1 MARTRRTGTTDN
13 SSDPVTTLQLIG
25 VGVVLSALVTFWGA
39 LYLGSK
45 WAGLPTVTNPVDAAF
60 EVGRGTRPWPM
71 ESTVILVL
79 GAVAVLVVVALV
91 SYRKLHRG
99 SGIKGITSKP
109 GRKLPIDAKARTML
123 DPRTLVGTDGSDAP
137 RLAPTLDHGN
147 PMSRGFLLGFTVIGN
162 IAVWLS
168 WEMVAM
174 VMAGQRMGK
183 TAAIAIRA
191 VLDAPGPAVVTS
203 NKPDLYTHTCL
214 GRDKRALAVRDSIA
228 AYRTEQRREPS
239 KKEISAMRARAD
251 REINDGLIWLFDLQG
266 VTGTKTTNFYWNPI
280 RQVRSLASAR
290 KLASFFVGASKE
302 KGARTDAYF
311 DGGAQELLALHI
323 LAASR
328 IDGDLLHVAAWLGDE
343 TNPLP
348 TQLLRSPSLIG
359 RPRKQAARRI
369 DETQGL
375 NPRQRDGLFD
385 MARNFLRVLSD
396 DEYAYVITPPQR
408 TIVIAEADGTFT
420 LDYEESTHDLP
431 EFDPRTFVTSTDTLY
446 AMSLEGPDSA
456 APLTTALIGQ
466 VFEAASIASG
476 RTRSSRIAGKVIRW
490 MPLTLHRFL
499 ANNGGTFFSG
509 GRLLVPLIA
518 VLDEAANTVRLP
530 ELPDQYSHFGSR
542 GIIPITILQNPEQG
556 ARVWGQEGLSSMT
569 AGAVHYYGG
578 NVKDKSYLSDL
589 ADLIGTHEVA
599 TSTRSR
605 GQGST
610 TTSQQWVEKPIFT
623 TAELAALPK
632 TRAIVVFPENP
643 PVLIRKVFWSETPHN
658 AIVKESVALY
668 GGVSD
673 DDEEDYDEDYASDE
687 YDDDS
692 DDEDNEFYSYSD
704 DFTVTL
710 HKDHSD
716 DHADTRKV
724 TR

>member
-13 SSDPVTTLQLIG
+13 SDPTTNLQLIG
-25 VGVVLSALVTFWGA
+25 LGVFLAALGAFWGA

-60 EVGRGTRPWPM
+60 EVGRGTRPWPA

-79 GAVAVLVVVALV
+79 GAAAVLVVVALV
-91 SYRKLHRG
+91 IYRKLRRG
-99 SGIKGITSKP
+99 SGIEGITSKP

-123 DPRTLVGTDGSDAP
+123 DPRNLVGTDGSDAP
-137 RLAPTLDHGN
+137 RLAPTLDHKN

-191 VLDAPGPAVVTS
+191 VLDAPGAAVVTS

-214 GRDKRALAVRDSIA
+214 GRDKRALAVRESIA
-228 AYRTEQRREPS
+228 AYRAANRREPS
-239 KKEISAMRARAD
+239 HDEIAAMRARAA

-266 VTGTKTTNFYWNPI
+266 VTGKKTTNFYWNPI
-280 RQVRSLASAR
+280 RQVGSLASAR

-328 IDGDLLHVAAWLGDE
+328 IDGDLLHVATWLGDE
-343 TNPLP
+343 TNPIP
-348 TQLLRSPSLIG
+348 AQILRSPSLIG
-359 RPRKQAARRI
+359 RPRIQAARRI

-385 MARNFLRVLSD
+385 MARRFLNVLSD

-408 TIVIAEADGTFT
+408 TIAIAEADGSFT

-476 RTRSSRIAGKVIRW
+476 RTRSSRIAGKVIGW
-490 MPLTLHRFL
+490 LPLPLRRL
-499 ANNGGTFFSG
+499 LIKSGGTFFSG

-610 TTSQQWVEKPIFT
+610 TTSQQWHEKPIFT
-623 TAELAALPK
+623 TSELAALPK

-658 AIVKESVALY
+658 AIVKESIALF
-668 GGVSD
+668 GGVPD
-673 DDEEDYDEDYASDE
+673 DDDDYDEDYASDE
-687 YDDDS
+687 YDDGS